1 MISRFILHIIILSGL
16 ISFSSCGK
24 KNLSRDAYSNYV
36 SDDSNGLL
44 KKENFDGITV
54 ELLYQPLEY
63 VYLKERKESEISK
76 MDFDVWKKDKINYEF
91 YILRLRSE
99 KANEISQHEAAN
111 FGEYSQYLD
120 YFVSDFQNDIIKVV
134 GPDTLPCELYHYERN
149 FGISANNNFN
159 LVFNKS
165 ASKEDK
171 TIIINLGVYELGNIK
186 FKFKKEDIDNLPSL
200 AFGV

>member
-1 MISRFILHIIILSGL
+1 
-16 ISFSSCGK
+16 
-24 KNLSRDAYSNYV
+24 
-36 SDDSNGLL
+36 
-44 KKENFDGITV
+44 V